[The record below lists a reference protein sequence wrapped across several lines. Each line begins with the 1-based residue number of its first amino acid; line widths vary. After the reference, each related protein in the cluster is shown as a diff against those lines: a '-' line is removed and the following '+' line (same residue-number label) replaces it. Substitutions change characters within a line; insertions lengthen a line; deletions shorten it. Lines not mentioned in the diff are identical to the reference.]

1 MWTGD
6 AAWEGQ
12 AALGLHVRNP
22 RTLSSEDKRIW
33 VTILDMQTLVGEGR
47 KYSLPLED
55 CEKREKH
62 VSLKQGGWPNRP
74 L

>member
-1 MWTGD
+1 MWNGD
-6 AAWEGQ
+6 TAWERQ
-12 AALGLHVRNP
+12 AALGLAVKNP

-47 KYSLPLED
+47 KYSLLLGD
-55 CEKREKH
+55 CAKRDKH
-62 VSLKQGGWPNRP
+62 LSPKQGGWSNRP